1 MQITRPDFYKE
12 FSCIAGSCP
21 DTCCAGWQIMIDKKS
36 LKKYQKLKGPFRNRL
51 HNDIDWSE
59 QAFRQY
65 DHRCAF
71 LNEKNLCDIYS
82 EAGAD
87 MLCDTCRKRF
97 PASAVIPDD
106 TDTRSARSSAHKHGS
121 VSGKKRPA
129 ARQQAFFDDPLNG
142 PEIYH
147 STAAAMRSM
156 RKNVPEAEE
165 AEAQKKTTEKK
176 ETEKVST
183 DKPFSGNESS
193 VQEHAPVPEPVISSG
208 QEDEPA
214 AKPTPVSKND
224 TAGTKSDVS
233 SDDVTSPDQ
242 LTNPKKKHKKSLPF
256 IILILIL
263 IIIAVI
269 FLFPKM
275 HTSSDN
281 SSGTSTPKK
290 TADATKEIY
299 KQNETAAYNG
309 IEITMDSYVE
319 SEGDDWSVPTEGNE
333 FMFVHMTI
341 VNQTSDD
348 LVISSMASFENYCD
362 DTKLDYSAAAFTA
375 LATTSDQPK
384 LDGTIAP
391 GETLEGYLSLEVPL
405 NWSTIEIRYTDK
417 IWSDDAIHFQIKRQE

>member
-1 MQITRPDFYKE
+1 MKCPVCGHKVRP
-12 FSCIAGSCP
+12 S
-21 DTCCAGWQIMIDKKS
+21 
-36 LKKYQKLKGPFRNRL
+36 KKYPGK
-51 HNDIDWSE
+51 
-59 QAFRQY
+59 Y
-65 DHRCAF
+65 
-71 LNEKNLCDIYS
+71 
-82 EAGAD
+82 
-87 MLCDTCRKRF
+87 LCDTCRKRF

-106 TDTRSARSSAHKHGS
+106 TDTRSSRSSAHKHGS
-121 VSGKKRPA
+121 VPRKKRPA
-129 ARQQAFFDDPLNG
+129 SRRQAFFDDPLNG

-156 RKNVPEAEE
+156 RKNVLEEE
-165 AEAQKKTTEKK
+165 ASAKKKTTEKK
-176 ETEKVST
+176 ETEEVST
-183 DKPFSGNESS
+183 DKPLSVNECS
-193 VQEHAPVPEPVISSG
+193 EPDPAPIPEPVISSG
-208 QEDEPA
+208 QTDKPDAEPA
-214 AKPTPVSKND
+214 PVSNDD
-224 TAGTKSDVS
+224 TAGTKSDAS
-233 SDDVTSPDQ
+233 ANDETSPDQ
-242 LTNPKKKHKKSLPF
+242 TATPKKKKKKHKKSLPF
-256 IILILIL
+256 IVLVLIL
-263 IIIAVI
+263 IIIAAV
-269 FLFPKM
+269 FLFSKM

-281 SSGTSTPKK
+281 PSGSASGTSAPKK

-309 IEITMDSYVE
+309 VEITMDSYVE

-405 NWSTIEIRYTDK
+405 NWSTVEIRYTDK
-417 IWSDDAIHFQIKRQE
+417 IWSDDAVHFQIKRQE

>member
-1 MQITRPDFYKE
+1 MKCPVCGHKVRP
-12 FSCIAGSCP
+12 S
-21 DTCCAGWQIMIDKKS
+21 
-36 LKKYQKLKGPFRNRL
+36 KKYPGK
-51 HNDIDWSE
+51 
-59 QAFRQY
+59 Y
-65 DHRCAF
+65 
-71 LNEKNLCDIYS
+71 
-82 EAGAD
+82 
-87 MLCDTCRKRF
+87 LCDTCRKRF

-106 TDTRSARSSAHKHGS
+106 TDTRSARSSAHKHES
-121 VSGKKRPA
+121 VSVKKRPA

-165 AEAQKKTTEKK
+165 AEAQKKATEKK

-208 QEDEPA
+208 QADEPV

-224 TAGTKSDVS
+224 TAGTKSDAS

-242 LTNPKKKHKKSLPF
+242 LTTPEKKHKKSLPF

-269 FLFPKM
+269 FLFSKM

-405 NWSTIEIRYTDK
+405 NWSTVEIRYTDK
-417 IWSDDAIHFQIKRQE
+417 IWSDDAVHFQIKRQE

>member
-1 MQITRPDFYKE
+1 MKCPVCGHKVRP
-12 FSCIAGSCP
+12 S
-21 DTCCAGWQIMIDKKS
+21 
-36 LKKYQKLKGPFRNRL
+36 KKYPGK
-51 HNDIDWSE
+51 
-59 QAFRQY
+59 Y
-65 DHRCAF
+65 
-71 LNEKNLCDIYS
+71 
-82 EAGAD
+82 
-87 MLCDTCRKRF
+87 LCDTCRKRF

-121 VSGKKRPA
+121 VSRKKRPA
-129 ARQQAFFDDPLNG
+129 SRQQTFFDDPLNG

-156 RKNVPEAEE
+156 RKNVLEAEE
-165 AEAQKKTTEKK
+165 AETKKKTTEKK
-176 ETEKVST
+176 ETEEVST
-183 DKPFSGNESS
+183 DKLLSVNESS
-193 VQEHAPVPEPVISSG
+193 EQESAPVPEPVISSG
-208 QEDEPA
+208 QADEPDA
-214 AKPTPVSKND
+214 EPAPVSNDD
-224 TAGTKSDVS
+224 TAGTKSDAS
-233 SDDVTSPDQ
+233 ADDGTSPDQ
-242 LTNPKKKHKKSLPF
+242 AADPKKKKKKHKKSLPF
-256 IILILIL
+256 IVLVLIL
-263 IIIAVI
+263 IIIAAV
-269 FLFPKM
+269 FLFSKM

-281 SSGTSTPKK
+281 PSGSASGTSAPKK

-309 IEITMDSYVE
+309 VEITMDSYVE

-405 NWSTIEIRYTDK
+405 NWSTVEIRYTDK
-417 IWSDDAIHFQIKRQE
+417 IWSDDAVHFQIKRQE

>member
-1 MQITRPDFYKE
+1 MNPPY
-12 FSCIAGSCP
+12 
-21 DTCCAGWQIMIDKKS
+21 
-36 LKKYQKLKGPFRNRL
+36 
-51 HNDIDWSE
+51 
-59 QAFRQY
+59 
-65 DHRCAF
+65 
-71 LNEKNLCDIYS
+71 
-82 EAGAD
+82 
-87 MLCDTCRKRF
+87 
-97 PASAVIPDD
+97 
-106 TDTRSARSSAHKHGS
+106 
-121 VSGKKRPA
+121 
-129 ARQQAFFDDPLNG
+129 
-142 PEIYH
+142 
-147 STAAAMRSM
+147 RSM
-156 RKNVPEAEE
+156 LQFQN
-165 AEAQKKTTEKK
+165 QL
-176 ETEKVST
+176 S
-183 DKPFSGNESS
+183 
-193 VQEHAPVPEPVISSG
+193 APVRQMNLLPK
-208 QEDEPA
+208 PA
-214 AKPTPVSKND
+214 PVSKND
-224 TAGTKSDVS
+224 TAGTKSDAS

-384 LDGTIAP
+384 PRWNDRSRRNP
-391 GETLEGYLSLEVPL
+391 GRISFLWKS
-405 NWSTIEIRYTDK
+405 
-417 IWSDDAIHFQIKRQE
+417 H

>member
-1 MQITRPDFYKE
+1 MKCPVCGHKVRP
-12 FSCIAGSCP
+12 S
-21 DTCCAGWQIMIDKKS
+21 
-36 LKKYQKLKGPFRNRL
+36 KKYPGK
-51 HNDIDWSE
+51 
-59 QAFRQY
+59 Y
-65 DHRCAF
+65 
-71 LNEKNLCDIYS
+71 
-82 EAGAD
+82 
-87 MLCDTCRKRF
+87 LCDTCRKRF

-165 AEAQKKTTEKK
+165 AEAQNKTTEKK

-208 QEDEPA
+208 QADEPA

-224 TAGTKSDVS
+224 TAGTKSDAS

-269 FLFPKM
+269 FLFSKM

-290 TADATKEIY
+290 TADATKEICP
-299 KQNETAAYNG
+299 
-309 IEITMDSYVE
+309 D
-319 SEGDDWSVPTEGNE
+319 
-333 FMFVHMTI
+333 
-341 VNQTSDD
+341 
-348 LVISSMASFENYCD
+348 
-362 DTKLDYSAAAFTA
+362 
-375 LATTSDQPK
+375 
-384 LDGTIAP
+384 
-391 GETLEGYLSLEVPL
+391 
-405 NWSTIEIRYTDK
+405 R
-417 IWSDDAIHFQIKRQE
+417 RQ

>member
-1 MQITRPDFYKE
+1 MKCPVCGHKVRPSKK
-12 FSCIAGSCP
+12 CP
-21 DTCCAGWQIMIDKKS
+21 G
-36 LKKYQKLKGPFRNRL
+36 KY
-51 HNDIDWSE
+51 
-59 QAFRQY
+59 
-65 DHRCAF
+65 
-71 LNEKNLCDIYS
+71 
-82 EAGAD
+82 
-87 MLCDTCRKRF
+87 LCDTCRKRF

-208 QEDEPA
+208 QEDEPT

-242 LTNPKKKHKKSLPF
+242 LTTPKKKHKKSLPF

-417 IWSDDAIHFQIKRQE
+417 IWSDDAVHFQIKRQE

>member
-1 MQITRPDFYKE
+1 MKCPVCGHKVRP
-12 FSCIAGSCP
+12 S
-21 DTCCAGWQIMIDKKS
+21 
-36 LKKYQKLKGPFRNRL
+36 KKYPGK
-51 HNDIDWSE
+51 
-59 QAFRQY
+59 Y
-65 DHRCAF
+65 
-71 LNEKNLCDIYS
+71 
-82 EAGAD
+82 
-87 MLCDTCRKRF
+87 LCDTCRKRF

-129 ARQQAFFDDPLNG
+129 ARQKAFFDDPLNG

-165 AEAQKKTTEKK
+165 AEAQKKATEKK

-208 QEDEPA
+208 QTDEPA
-214 AKPTPVSKND
+214 AKPAPVSKND
-224 TAGTKSDVS
+224 TAGTKSDAS

-417 IWSDDAIHFQIKRQE
+417 IWSDDAVHFQIKRQE

>member
-1 MQITRPDFYKE
+1 
-12 FSCIAGSCP
+12 
-21 DTCCAGWQIMIDKKS
+21 
-36 LKKYQKLKGPFRNRL
+36 
-51 HNDIDWSE
+51 
-59 QAFRQY
+59 
-65 DHRCAF
+65 
-71 LNEKNLCDIYS
+71 
-82 EAGAD
+82 
-87 MLCDTCRKRF
+87 
-97 PASAVIPDD
+97 
-106 TDTRSARSSAHKHGS
+106 
-121 VSGKKRPA
+121 
-129 ARQQAFFDDPLNG
+129 
-142 PEIYH
+142 
-147 STAAAMRSM
+147 MRSM

-165 AEAQKKTTEKK
+165 AEAQKKTIEKK

-208 QEDEPA
+208 QADEPA

-224 TAGTKSDVS
+224 TAGTKSDAS

-242 LTNPKKKHKKSLPF
+242 LTPPKKKHKKSLPF

-269 FLFPKM
+269 FFFPKM

-290 TADATKEIY
+290 TADATKEVY

-391 GETLEGYLSLEVPL
+391 GETLEGYPFSGSPTELVYHRNP
-405 NWSTIEIRYTDK
+405 IYR
-417 IWSDDAIHFQIKRQE
+417 

>member
-1 MQITRPDFYKE
+1 
-12 FSCIAGSCP
+12 
-21 DTCCAGWQIMIDKKS
+21 
-36 LKKYQKLKGPFRNRL
+36 
-51 HNDIDWSE
+51 
-59 QAFRQY
+59 
-65 DHRCAF
+65 
-71 LNEKNLCDIYS
+71 
-82 EAGAD
+82 
-87 MLCDTCRKRF
+87 
-97 PASAVIPDD
+97 
-106 TDTRSARSSAHKHGS
+106 
-121 VSGKKRPA
+121 
-129 ARQQAFFDDPLNG
+129 
-142 PEIYH
+142 
-147 STAAAMRSM
+147 
-156 RKNVPEAEE
+156 
-165 AEAQKKTTEKK
+165 
-176 ETEKVST
+176 
-183 DKPFSGNESS
+183 
-193 VQEHAPVPEPVISSG
+193 
-208 QEDEPA
+208 
-214 AKPTPVSKND
+214 
-224 TAGTKSDVS
+224 
-233 SDDVTSPDQ
+233 
-242 LTNPKKKHKKSLPF
+242 
-256 IILILIL
+256 
-263 IIIAVI
+263 
-269 FLFPKM
+269 M

-417 IWSDDAIHFQIKRQE
+417 ICLMMPFIFKSSARSKLLPADTWMTKASFFGILCQIKRMQL

>member
-1 MQITRPDFYKE
+1 MKCPVCGHKVRP
-12 FSCIAGSCP
+12 S
-21 DTCCAGWQIMIDKKS
+21 
-36 LKKYQKLKGPFRNRL
+36 KKYPGK
-51 HNDIDWSE
+51 
-59 QAFRQY
+59 Y
-65 DHRCAF
+65 
-71 LNEKNLCDIYS
+71 
-82 EAGAD
+82 
-87 MLCDTCRKRF
+87 LCDTCRKRF

-129 ARQQAFFDDPLNG
+129 ARQQAFFDDN
-142 PEIYH
+142 
-147 STAAAMRSM
+147 
-156 RKNVPEAEE
+156 
-165 AEAQKKTTEKK
+165 
-176 ETEKVST
+176 
-183 DKPFSGNESS
+183 
-193 VQEHAPVPEPVISSG
+193 
-208 QEDEPA
+208 
-214 AKPTPVSKND
+214 
-224 TAGTKSDVS
+224 
-233 SDDVTSPDQ
+233 VTSPDHA
-242 LTNPKKKHKKSLPF
+242 TNPKKKKKKHKKSLPF

-263 IIIAVI
+263 IIIAVV
-269 FLFPKM
+269 FLFSKM

-281 SSGTSTPKK
+281 PSGTSTPKK

-405 NWSTIEIRYTDK
+405 NWSTVEIRYTDK
-417 IWSDDAIHFQIKRQE
+417 IWSDDAVHFQIKRQE

>member
-1 MQITRPDFYKE
+1 MKCPVCGHKVRP
-12 FSCIAGSCP
+12 S
-21 DTCCAGWQIMIDKKS
+21 
-36 LKKYQKLKGPFRNRL
+36 KKYPGK
-51 HNDIDWSE
+51 
-59 QAFRQY
+59 Y
-65 DHRCAF
+65 
-71 LNEKNLCDIYS
+71 
-82 EAGAD
+82 
-87 MLCDTCRKRF
+87 LCDTCRKRF

-121 VSGKKRPA
+121 VSGKKPPA

-165 AEAQKKTTEKK
+165 AEAQNKTTEKK

-208 QEDEPA
+208 QADEPA

-224 TAGTKSDVS
+224 TAGTKSDAS

-242 LTNPKKKHKKSLPF
+242 LTPPKKKHKKSLPF

-269 FLFPKM
+269 FLFSKM

-391 GETLEGYLSLEVPL
+391 GETLEG
-405 NWSTIEIRYTDK
+405 
-417 IWSDDAIHFQIKRQE
+417 

>member
-1 MQITRPDFYKE
+1 MKCPVCGHKVRP
-12 FSCIAGSCP
+12 S
-21 DTCCAGWQIMIDKKS
+21 
-36 LKKYQKLKGPFRNRL
+36 KKYPGK
-51 HNDIDWSE
+51 
-59 QAFRQY
+59 Y
-65 DHRCAF
+65 
-71 LNEKNLCDIYS
+71 
-82 EAGAD
+82 
-87 MLCDTCRKRF
+87 LCDTCRKRF

-147 STAAAMRSM
+147 STAAAMRSI
-156 RKNVPEAEE
+156 RKNVPEADE

-176 ETEKVST
+176 ETEEIST

-193 VQEHAPVPEPVISSG
+193 GQEHAPVPEPVISSV
-208 QEDEPA
+208 QTDEPA
-214 AKPTPVSKND
+214 AKPAPVSKD
-224 TAGTKSDVS
+224 ETAGTKSDVS
-233 SDDVTSPDQ
+233 ADDVTSPEQ
-242 LTNPKKKHKKSLPF
+242 ATNPKKKKKKHKKSLPF
-256 IILILIL
+256 IILVLIL
-263 IIIAVI
+263 IIIAVV
-269 FLFPKM
+269 FLFSKM
-275 HTSSDN
+275 HTSSAN
-281 SSGTSTPKK
+281 PSGTSTPKK
-290 TADATKEIY
+290 TSDATKEIY

-405 NWSTIEIRYTDK
+405 NWSTVEIRYTDK
-417 IWSDDAIHFQIKRQE
+417 IWSDDAVHFQIKRQE

>member
-1 MQITRPDFYKE
+1 MKCPVCGHKVRP
-12 FSCIAGSCP
+12 S
-21 DTCCAGWQIMIDKKS
+21 
-36 LKKYQKLKGPFRNRL
+36 KKYPGK
-51 HNDIDWSE
+51 
-59 QAFRQY
+59 Y
-65 DHRCAF
+65 
-71 LNEKNLCDIYS
+71 
-82 EAGAD
+82 
-87 MLCDTCRKRF
+87 LCDTCRKRF

-147 STAAAMRSM
+147 STAAA
-156 RKNVPEAEE
+156 
-165 AEAQKKTTEKK
+165 
-176 ETEKVST
+176 
-183 DKPFSGNESS
+183 
-193 VQEHAPVPEPVISSG
+193 
-208 QEDEPA
+208 
-214 AKPTPVSKND
+214 KPTPVSKND
-224 TAGTKSDVS
+224 TAGTKSDAS

-242 LTNPKKKHKKSLPF
+242 LTPPKKKHKKSLPF

-269 FLFPKM
+269 FLFSKM

-417 IWSDDAIHFQIKRQE
+417 IWSDDAVHFQIKRQK

>member
-1 MQITRPDFYKE
+1 M
-12 FSCIAGSCP
+12 
-21 DTCCAGWQIMIDKKS
+21 S
-36 LKKYQKLKGPFRNRL
+36 L
-51 HNDIDWSE
+51 
-59 QAFRQY
+59 
-65 DHRCAF
+65 
-71 LNEKNLCDIYS
+71 
-82 EAGAD
+82 
-87 MLCDTCRKRF
+87 
-97 PASAVIPDD
+97 V
-106 TDTRSARSSAHKHGS
+106 
-121 VSGKKRPA
+121 
-129 ARQQAFFDDPLNG
+129 
-142 PEIYH
+142 
-147 STAAAMRSM
+147 
-156 RKNVPEAEE
+156 
-165 AEAQKKTTEKK
+165 
-176 ETEKVST
+176 
-183 DKPFSGNESS
+183 
-193 VQEHAPVPEPVISSG
+193 
-208 QEDEPA
+208 
-214 AKPTPVSKND
+214 
-224 TAGTKSDVS
+224 
-233 SDDVTSPDQ
+233 
-242 LTNPKKKHKKSLPF
+242 
-256 IILILIL
+256 
-263 IIIAVI
+263 
-269 FLFPKM
+269 FLFSKM

-417 IWSDDAIHFQIKRQE
+417 IWSDDAVHFQIKRQK